1 MDTGDPAGLERR
13 AEERAEAGDF
23 AGALLLREQAFAAL
37 RAGGETRRAAWLAA
51 YQIAFD
57 HVGLFGNHAVASGWL
72 ERGVRLAE
80 ESGDCV
86 EAGWVALARA
96 LHCAEPA
103 DRARWVEEAARTA
116 ARFADADLHFD
127 TLAYLGLA
135 LVEEGQISAGMRH
148 LDEAAAAAQGGEVS
162 SKVVSG
168 EIYCKLLI
176 ACETTLDVRRA
187 EEWQQVTGPLAGRP
201 SLAWASA
208 ICRMHYGGILVASGR
223 WSEAEEE
230 LGRAVELYDASYRA
244 LRSAALVRLGELRV
258 RQGRLMEAEQLLA
271 GQQQDS
277 YAMRPWARLQWA
289 RAERRTDRRVVAAQL
304 ERALRGHGASVLT
317 VPTLAL
323 LAEMELGCGEVERA
337 RVTVARLTELTA
349 LDPVDALVGYA
360 RQAAGLV
367 SGADD
372 RSEAA
377 EALEAAIACFAAARL
392 PLEEACARL
401 SLAELLA
408 TAAPELAAAEARTA
422 AESFAWLGATSEL
435 DRATAMLRSL
445 GGPARTAVRRPG
457 ELTVREDEVLALVAQ
472 GLSNP
477 EIARRLFISP
487 KTASHHVS
495 NMLVKLGLR
504 NRAEAAAWAAAH
516 GRSLTR

>member
-1 MDTGDPAGLERR
+1 M
-13 AEERAEAGDF
+13 
-23 AGALLLREQAFAAL
+23 
-37 RAGGETRRAAWLAA
+37 
-51 YQIAFD
+51 
-57 HVGLFGNHAVASGWL
+57 
-72 ERGVRLAE
+72 
-80 ESGDCV
+80 
-86 EAGWVALARA
+86 
-96 LHCAEPA
+96 
-103 DRARWVEEAARTA
+103 
-116 ARFADADLHFD
+116 
-127 TLAYLGLA
+127 
-135 LVEEGQISAGMRH
+135 
-148 LDEAAAAAQGGEVS
+148 GGEVS
-162 SKVVSG
+162 SEVVAG

-176 ACETTLDVRRA
+176 AGETTLDVRRA

-201 SLAWASA
+201 AMAWASA
-208 ICRMHYGGILVASGR
+208 ICRMHYGGILVAAGR

-230 LGRAVELYDASYRA
+230 LGRAVELFDASYRA

-258 RQGRLMEAEQLLA
+258 RQGRLAEAEQLLA
-271 GQQQDS
+271 GQQNDS
-277 YAMRPWARLQWA
+277 YAVKPWARLQWA
-289 RAERRTDRRVVAAQL
+289 RAQRRTDRRVVAAQL
-304 ERALRGHGASVLT
+304 ERAARGHGISVLT

-323 LAEMELGCGEVERA
+323 LAEMELGCGEVARA

-349 LDPVDALVGYA
+349 LDPVDALVGYT

-372 RSEAA
+372 RTDAV

-392 PLEEACARL
+392 PLEEAGARL
-401 SLAELLA
+401 NLAELLA
-408 TAAPELAAAEARTA
+408 TTAPALAAAEARTA

-435 DRATAMLRSL
+435 DRAAAVLRSL
-445 GGPARTAVRRPG
+445 GGPARTALRRPG
-457 ELTVREDEVLALVAQ
+457 ELTVREGEVLALVAQ

-516 GRSLTR
+516 GQSMTR